1 MNDDPPTISSLNYTI
16 SSLNYLMAE
25 DTEVLDSSTRNW
37 RDVVN
42 ATNKMIIQETSLAEG
57 EQTAQ
62 PTAHGRRIR
71 IFRAIC
77 SEEPVSITYKMFSHG
92 YKFLSEPESIMAY
105 EI

>member
-1 MNDDPPTISSLNYTI
+1 MNDDPPTI

-62 PTAHGRRIR
+62 PTGGVFDFQGHM
-71 IFRAIC
+71 FRGACI
-77 SEEPVSITYKMFSHG
+77 Y
-92 YKFLSEPESIMAY
+92 YL
-105 EI
+105 

>member
-42 ATNKMIIQETSLAEG
+42 ATNKMIIQETSS
-57 EQTAQ
+57 Q
-62 PTAHGRRIR
+62 PL
-71 IFRAIC
+71 FFN
-77 SEEPVSITYKMFSHG
+77 V
-92 YKFLSEPESIMAY
+92 
-105 EI
+105 

>member
-25 DTEVLDSSTRNW
+25 DTEVLDDSSTRNW

-62 PTAHGRRIR
+62 PTASHSQP
-71 IFRAIC
+71 IC
-77 SEEPVSITYKMFSHG
+77 SDVQGHMFRG
-92 YKFLSEPESIMAY
+92 ACIYYL
-105 EI
+105 